1 MSGNNETEPGPNAD
15 LEPSSRFGGVRQRL
29 SVVRS
34 VWERRAPARVSAES
48 SDDDARGASVS
59 VRRGPVRN
67 VITIAAVTG
76 LVATVAIPAYAAWQ
90 PETEAQTLHQR
101 AAQGAQT
108 LVVASDVTD
117 LTLSRSS
124 YSATTPDEIAKKK
137 AADAAAA
144 RAKAAASGG
153 SFTVDLSSIPAGS
166 GAIGWPLRNISNIS
180 DRFGARGGSHKGV
193 DMLAPALS
201 PVYAS
206 ADGVVSQSTEGGS
219 GGYGAYVRIEHVI
232 DGVRISTLYAHM
244 SYGTREVEAGET
256 VTRGQ
261 VIGGVGRTGYAT
273 ANHVHFEV
281 FVNNVKVDPM
291 PWLGPYGT

>member
-1 MSGNNETEPGPNAD
+1 MTALPPSDPHQD
-15 LEPSSRFGGVRQRL
+15 SSLEPVRRQKKALVLRPL
-29 SVVRS
+29 ALV
-34 VWERRAPARVSAES
+34 RRA
-48 SDDDARGASVS
+48 GS
-59 VRRGPVRN
+59 VRRGSARS
-67 VITIAAVTG
+67 ILTLAVVAG
-76 LVATVAIPAYAAWQ
+76 LVATVAIPAYAAWR
-90 PETEAQTLHQR
+90 PESGPKTLQQL
-101 AAQGAQT
+101 AADGAQK
-108 LVVASDVTD
+108 LVVASDVGDAT
-117 LTLSRSS
+117 LTRES
-124 YSATTPDEIAKKK
+124 YSATTPEEIAKKK

-144 RAKAAASGG
+144 RAKASGG
-153 SFTVDLSSIPAGS
+153 MMNIDLSAIPAGS
-166 GAIGWPLRNISNIS
+166 GAIGWPLRNITNIS

-201 PVYAS
+201 PVYAA

-244 SYGTREVEAGET
+244 SYGTRTVEPGET

-281 FVNNVKVDPM
+281 FVNNAKVDPM

>member
-1 MSGNNETEPGPNAD
+1 MPAMPPTDQQQDTS
-15 LEPSSRFGGVRQRL
+15 LEPVQPKGSLWRKLSLPRTPVGGVRR
-29 SVVRS
+29 RS
-34 VWERRAPARVSAES
+34 ARSILTLAMV
-48 SDDDARGASVS
+48 G
-59 VRRGPVRN
+59 
-67 VITIAAVTG
+67 G
-76 LVATVAIPAYAAWQ
+76 LVATVAIPAYAAWR
-90 PETEAQTLHQR
+90 PESGPKTLHQL
-101 AAQGAQT
+101 AADGAQT
-108 LVVASDVTD
+108 LVVASDVGD
-117 LTLSRSS
+117 LTLARGS
-124 YSATTPDEIAKKK
+124 YSATTPEEIAKKK

-144 RAKAAASGG
+144 RAKASGALMN
-153 SFTVDLSSIPAGS
+153 FDLSSIPAGS
-166 GAIGWPLRNISNIS
+166 GAIGWPLRNITNIS

-219 GGYGAYVRIEHVI
+219 GGYGAYVRVEHVI

-244 SYGTREVEAGET
+244 SYGTRTVEPGET

-281 FVNNVKVDPM
+281 FVNNAKVDPM
-291 PWLGPYGT
+291 PFLGPYGT

>member
-1 MSGNNETEPGPNAD
+1 MPDKLPTDSQQDTS
-15 LEPSSRFGGVRQRL
+15 LEQAQPRGSLWRKLRVPRAAATAAAGGVR
-29 SVVRS
+29 
-34 VWERRAPARVSAES
+34 RRPARSILTV
-48 SDDDARGASVS
+48 
-59 VRRGPVRN
+59 
-67 VITIAAVTG
+67 AVVAG
-76 LVATVAIPAYAAWQ
+76 LVATVAIPAYAAWR
-90 PETEAQTLHQR
+90 PETGPKTLQQL
-101 AAQGAQT
+101 AADGAQEI
-108 LVVASDVTD
+108 VVASDVGDST
-117 LTLSRSS
+117 LTRGS
-124 YSATTPDEIAKKK
+124 YSATTPEEIAKKK
-137 AADAAAA
+137 ATEAAAA
-144 RAKAAASGG
+144 RAKAAG
-153 SFTVDLSSIPAGS
+153 SMMNIDLSSIPAGS

-180 DRFGARGGSHKGV
+180 DRFGARAGSHKGV

-232 DGVRISTLYAHM
+232 DGTRISTLYAHL
-244 SYGTREVEAGET
+244 SYGTRTVEPGQT

-281 FVNNVKVDPM
+281 FVNNAKVDPM

>member
-1 MSGNNETEPGPNAD
+1 MTALPPSDPHQD
-15 LEPSSRFGGVRQRL
+15 SSLEPVRRQKKALVLRPLALVRRAGGVRRG
-29 SVVRS
+29 SARS
-34 VWERRAPARVSAES
+34 ILTLAIVA
-48 SDDDARGASVS
+48 
-59 VRRGPVRN
+59 
-67 VITIAAVTG
+67 G
-76 LVATVAIPAYAAWQ
+76 LVATVAIPAYAAWR
-90 PETEAQTLHQR
+90 PESGPKTLQQL
-101 AAQGAQT
+101 AADGAQK
-108 LVVASDVTD
+108 LVVASDVGDAT
-117 LTLSRSS
+117 LTRGS
-124 YSATTPDEIAKKK
+124 YSATTPEEIAKKK

-144 RAKAAASGG
+144 RAKASGG
-153 SFTVDLSSIPAGS
+153 MMNIDLSAIPAGS
-166 GAIGWPLRNISNIS
+166 GAIGWPLRNITNIS

-201 PVYAS
+201 PVYAA

-244 SYGTREVEAGET
+244 SYGTRTVEPGET

-281 FVNNVKVDPM
+281 FVNNAKVDPM
-291 PWLGPYGT
+291 PFLGPYGT

>member
-1 MSGNNETEPGPNAD
+1 MPDKLPTDSPQHTS
-15 LEPSSRFGGVRQRL
+15 LESAQPKGSLWRKLQLPRAAATAAVGGVR
-29 SVVRS
+29 
-34 VWERRAPARVSAES
+34 RRPARS
-48 SDDDARGASVS
+48 
-59 VRRGPVRN
+59 
-67 VITIAAVTG
+67 ILTLAVVAG
-76 LVATVAIPAYAAWQ
+76 LVATVAIPAYAAWR
-90 PETEAQTLHQR
+90 PETGPKTLQQL
-101 AAQGAQT
+101 AADGAQEI
-108 LVVASDVTD
+108 VVASDVGDST
-117 LTLSRSS
+117 LTRGS
-124 YSATTPDEIAKKK
+124 YSATTPEEIAKKK
-137 AADAAAA
+137 ATEAAAA
-144 RAKAAASGG
+144 RAKAAG
-153 SFTVDLSSIPAGS
+153 SMMNIDLSSIPAGS

-180 DRFGARGGSHKGV
+180 DRFGARAGSHKGV

-232 DGVRISTLYAHM
+232 DGTRISTLYAHL
-244 SYGTREVEAGET
+244 SYGTRTVEPGQT

-281 FVNNVKVDPM
+281 FVNNAKVDPM

>member
-1 MSGNNETEPGPNAD
+1 MPDKLPTDSQQDTS
-15 LEPSSRFGGVRQRL
+15 LEQAQPRGSLWRKLQVPRAAATAAVGGVR
-29 SVVRS
+29 
-34 VWERRAPARVSAES
+34 RRPARSILS
-48 SDDDARGASVS
+48 L
-59 VRRGPVRN
+59 
-67 VITIAAVTG
+67 AVVAG
-76 LVATVAIPAYAAWQ
+76 LVATVAIPAYAAWR
-90 PETEAQTLHQR
+90 PETGPKTLQQL
-101 AAQGAQT
+101 AADGAQEI
-108 LVVASDVTD
+108 VVASDVGDST
-117 LTLSRSS
+117 LTRGS
-124 YSATTPDEIAKKK
+124 YSATTPEEIAKKK
-137 AADAAAA
+137 AAEAAAA
-144 RAKAAASGG
+144 RAKAAG
-153 SFTVDLSSIPAGS
+153 SMMNIDLSSIPAGS

-232 DGVRISTLYAHM
+232 DGTRISTLYAHL
-244 SYGTREVEAGET
+244 SYGTRTVEPGQT

-281 FVNNVKVDPM
+281 FVNNAKVDPM

>member
-1 MSGNNETEPGPNAD
+1 MPDKLPTDSQQDTS
-15 LEPSSRFGGVRQRL
+15 LESAQPKGSLWRKLQVPRAAASAAAGGVR
-29 SVVRS
+29 
-34 VWERRAPARVSAES
+34 RRPARSILTV
-48 SDDDARGASVS
+48 
-59 VRRGPVRN
+59 
-67 VITIAAVTG
+67 AVVAG
-76 LVATVAIPAYAAWQ
+76 LVATVAIPAYAAWR
-90 PETEAQTLHQR
+90 PETGPKTLHQL
-101 AAQGAQT
+101 AADGAQEI
-108 LVVASDVTD
+108 VVASDVGGST
-117 LTLSRSS
+117 LTRGS

-137 AADAAAA
+137 AAEAAAA
-144 RAKAAASGG
+144 RAKAAGG
-153 SFTVDLSSIPAGS
+153 MMNIDLSSIPAGS

-219 GGYGAYVRIEHVI
+219 GGYGAYIRIEHVI
-232 DGVRISTLYAHM
+232 DGVRISTLYAHL
-244 SYGTREVEAGET
+244 SYGTRTVEPGQT

-281 FVNNVKVDPM
+281 FVNNAKVDPM
-291 PWLGPYGT
+291 PYLGPYGT

>member
-1 MSGNNETEPGPNAD
+1 MPAKPPTDAHEDSS
-15 LEPSSRFGGVRQRL
+15 LERVRPTGTLRRRL
-29 SVVRS
+29 SLPLAKFAQPRAAS
-34 VWERRAPARVSAES
+34 GGAGRAPARSILTLS
-48 SDDDARGASVS
+48 
-59 VRRGPVRN
+59 
-67 VITIAAVTG
+67 IVTG
-76 LVATVAIPAYAAWQ
+76 LVATVAIPAYAAWK
-90 PETEAQTLHQR
+90 PETEAKTLQQL
-101 AAQGAQT
+101 AADGAQT
-108 LVVASDVTD
+108 LIVASDVGD
-117 LTLSRSS
+117 GTLARGS
-124 YSATTPDEIAKKK
+124 YSATTPEEIAKKK
-137 AADAAAA
+137 AAEAAAA

-153 SFTVDLSSIPAGS
+153 SVTVDLSSIPAGS

-193 DMLAPALS
+193 DMLAPAMS

-232 DGVRISTLYAHM
+232 DGVRVSTLYAHL
-244 SYGTREVEAGET
+244 SYGTREVEAGQT
-256 VTRGQ
+256 VSRGQ

-281 FVNNVKVDPM
+281 FVNNAKVDPM